1 MKKILILN
9 GSNTGTTMYFATKI
23 IEENSK
29 KHSGEEFDVKILDLT
44 NEFKGKL
51 MTSETILSGAY
62 YSDSDTYINMLLE
75 TDIIVVVSSMT
86 NFSISDTM
94 KAFFNKVVVKGKTFE
109 YSQNGPYAMLEDKFK
124 EKEVV
129 ILFTSGSGIEFL
141 PPAVQHI
148 PQTIADT
155 MNFIGFSK
163 ISIHWGDGTNMPDMM
178 SKSLDQKYD
187 AMNEKLYFDL

>member
-148 PQTIADT
+148 PQMIADT